1 MIKGNPQ
8 AREGKFVCSEGHAV
22 VHQIWQ
28 KPPILPGLT
37 YLTPVYVSQELHN
50 NLSLKNERSQLNTT
64 SFFLWTL

>member
-37 YLTPVYVSQELHN
+37 YLTDPSVCKPRAAQQSEP
-50 NLSLKNERSQLNTT
+50 KK
-64 SFFLWTL
+64 